1 MGKKLRSNPRCR
13 RYLNLFEESVST
25 LLNRQIAK
33 TYDPLGRLEV
43 VHGVGSKYSRNALT
57 LVEEKCM
64 DKLQW
69 QDHFELSYQ
78 GLGIT

>member
-1 MGKKLRSNPRCR
+1 M
-13 RYLNLFEESVST
+13 
-25 LLNRQIAK
+25 
-33 TYDPLGRLEV
+33 